1 MSSETVSD
9 DKARTLTSMS
19 ILCAVLIDWG
29 FKLGE
34 GEGECASENKPDNS
48 GSGEKA
54 MTCPE
59 CETCILNENDNGDL
73 TCCHCGF
80 AEEACKGGCSL

>member
-1 MSSETVSD
+1 MD
-9 DKARTLTSMS
+9 QARTLTSMS

-34 GEGECASENKPDNS
+34 REGECASENKPDNS

-54 MTCPE
+54 MMRPE
-59 CETCILNENDNGDL
+59 CEKAELDEDSLGALSCMF
-73 TCCHCGF
+73 CGF
-80 AEEACKGGCSL
+80 YEDACDGGCSI